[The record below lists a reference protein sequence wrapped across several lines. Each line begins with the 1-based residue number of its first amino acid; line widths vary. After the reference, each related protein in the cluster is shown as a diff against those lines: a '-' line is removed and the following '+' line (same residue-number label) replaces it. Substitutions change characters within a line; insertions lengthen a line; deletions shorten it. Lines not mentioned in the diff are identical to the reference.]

1 MRNKSII
8 VGVAVGVA
16 ALTAA
21 GILMSKMNKS
31 KKNQMSD
38 GESQLADTFKHKLN
52 HLQRKAQKELKVA
65 SADGSDVSNMAK
77 ERANQWVSKSSAN
90 L

>member
-1 MRNKSII
+1 MKNRGLII
-8 VGVAVGVA
+8 GVAVGVA

-21 GILMSKMNKS
+21 GILMSKRRSHSAMD
-31 KKNQMSD
+31 D
-38 GESQLADTFKHKLN
+38 GEQQLSDTFKHKLN
-52 HLQRKAQKELKVA
+52 SLQRKAKKELKMA
-65 SADGSDVSNMAK
+65 SADGNDIANMAK